1 MVVLN
6 EQIDG
11 VGIGSP
17 IASAFADS
25 FINYVVE
32 KTKEFN
38 VQPNVFFH
46 MWMIVLQCF
55 QILTVLCCF
64 IEN

>member
-1 MVVLN
+1 M
-6 EQIDG
+6 
-11 VGIGSP
+11 GSP

-38 VQPNVFFH
+38 VQPNVFFRYEDDCSAVFPDFDSA
-46 MWMIVLQCF
+46 MLFYIK
-55 QILTVLCCF
+55 LTL
-64 IEN
+64 